1 MLARHG
7 LEASAVSGGSG
18 RPVYRRTAM
27 KNLTLALA
35 LAAAAAV
42 APDAARADPEPAGKA
57 RQEARIPFPAFGT
70 VRHFEPVGNKLVYLQ
85 DRRRRWYRAELA
97 GRCLELPHAHYI
109 GIDTG
114 GGPFVDR
121 FSALVVEGQRCQ
133 LRSLTRSEAPPRRR
147 GKKEE
152 ISD

>member
-1 MLARHG
+1 MNRLI
-7 LEASAVSGGSG
+7 
-18 RPVYRRTAM
+18 
-27 KNLTLALA
+27 LA
-35 LAAAAAV
+35 LAAAASL
-42 APDAARADPEPAGKA
+42 APAAAHADSEPPARS

-70 VRHFEPVGNKLVYLQ
+70 IRHFEPVGKNLVFLQ

-121 FSALVVEGQRCQ
+121 FSALIVEGQRCQ
-133 LRSLTRSEAPPRRR
+133 LRSLTRSDAPPRRR
-147 GKKEE
+147 DRK
-152 ISD
+152 D

>member
-1 MLARHG
+1 
-7 LEASAVSGGSG
+7 
-18 RPVYRRTAM
+18 M
-27 KNLTLALA
+27 KSLILA

-42 APDAARADPEPAGKA
+42 APHAALADPGPPARA
-57 RQEARIPFPAFGT
+57 RQEARIPFLAFGT
-70 VRHFEPVGNKLVYLQ
+70 IRHFEPVGKNLVYLQ

-121 FSALVVEGQRCQ
+121 FSALIVEGQRCQ
-133 LRSLTRSEAPPRRR
+133 LRSLTRSEAPPRRQD
-147 GKKEE
+147 GKTGR
-152 ISD
+152 D